1 MYNTYS
7 TIGRPCLEIAASVDY
22 RSKLIRSAM
31 QIVAVSPFIGRR
43 RHIHSLM
50 ATVNLQRYV
59 YKLRRVAVEIKLPT
73 PPVTFH
79 SNLPNRTLRSG
90 SKLYVS
96 INHAHSQ
103 PRFWGRHVRYFLGE
117 GAQRTLGVLLKLLY
131 ALNATYENGCLLAFG
146 GKGRIWGQ
154 LPWPPWLRTC
164 LSPSVSAQCNNQCIF
179 HPHCCEKLT
188 ILFEITVYKA
198 YIK

>member
-31 QIVAVSPFIGRR
+31 QIVAVSPFIGRW

-73 PPVTFH
+73 
-79 SNLPNRTLRSG
+79 RR
-90 SKLYVS
+90 
-96 INHAHSQ
+96 
-103 PRFWGRHVRYFLGE
+103 
-117 GAQRTLGVLLKLLY
+117 
-131 ALNATYENGCLLAFG
+131 
-146 GKGRIWGQ
+146 
-154 LPWPPWLRTC
+154 
-164 LSPSVSAQCNNQCIF
+164 
-179 HPHCCEKLT
+179 
-188 ILFEITVYKA
+188 
-198 YIK
+198 